1 VFAGTVNLANTTT
14 PFPGAH
20 TYDCAGLFGSSCQT
34 VNPRWRHNL
43 RTSWES
49 PWNVEMSLNWRFI
62 GKVGNDNNDPNP
74 QLSGAVYGAYDSALP
89 QLPNINYIDLSA
101 AYHGWKGVDVRA
113 GVSNLFDRDPPL
125 VPVTIQPGG
134 AANTY
139 GMYEALGRQLYVA
152 FTAKF

>member
-1 VFAGTVNLANTTT
+1 
-14 PFPGAH
+14 
-20 TYDCAGLFGSSCQT
+20 
-34 VNPRWRHNL
+34 
-43 RTSWES
+43 
-49 PWNVEMSLNWRFI
+49 M
-62 GKVGNDNNDPNP
+62 GNDNNDPNP
-74 QLSGAVYGAYDSALP
+74 QLGGIVYGAYDSALR

-113 GVSNLFDRDPPL
+113 GVNNLFDRDPPL

-139 GMYEALGRQLYVA
+139 GMYEALGRQLYVS